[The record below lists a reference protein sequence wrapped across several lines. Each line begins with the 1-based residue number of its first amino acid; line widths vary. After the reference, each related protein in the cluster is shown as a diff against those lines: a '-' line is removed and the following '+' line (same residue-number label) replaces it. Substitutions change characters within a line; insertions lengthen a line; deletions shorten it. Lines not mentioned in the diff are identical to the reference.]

1 MPSERTFFNKA
12 IYKRALSRFWII
24 GAAYAVVLCFLT
36 LMCGQYFNS
45 EFTEMSE
52 YVSYSILSNLTRREI
67 LAAAAAAVV
76 MAVAVYGWMFRKT
89 SAAYISALPVTR
101 EALLI
106 SSLLAGLTLL
116 ILPCI
121 IAMLVSLLLYGGAGS
136 PCTPY
141 LLCSAAAAALMNIA
155 FFGLASFCTVFTGNA
170 AVLPALYVIALYG
183 FVGIEVVTRYI
194 AEFLLFGVRGTG
206 WELAILSPLYY
217 FSNNYVGS
225 YSYAIP
231 LTAIYAA
238 AGVILAGLAVIFFRH
253 RRMEAAGEVVAVPVL
268 RPIFRWGLAAVG
280 ALGMALLILKT
291 VFNVGSYAAG
301 NDGTPARVAILLL
314 AMLFGAAVGWFG
326 AEALMRKTLRVF
338 DRHWK
343 GLGVFCAL
351 LCALVVVTE
360 LDVFGVE
367 RYQPDVDEIGY
378 ATVFGWGGYNETRII
393 QPENIEALLS
403 LQKDIIA
410 NKKAYENQN
419 GINTFPLRID
429 YYGTDGKLLARRV
442 YIYAADKFPSYVTGG
457 DPTIGFPAENDVISR
472 NIRQY
477 EELLNSRELMEE
489 RALFPCDR
497 SETAVFSASIQWYES
512 SSPTQLGLTLTTDE
526 FWELYDTCIV
536 PDLRD
541 GNIGGV
547 KIIQDEDFYR
557 TTDLHHRHRR
567 PHQQQRRICLQLL
580 QRPSVYG
587 LRAHE
592 RVAALSRRHG
602 ADARRAEQC
611 AEQCGIKR
619 QYGRER
625 HRRINASRKEK
636 TMKKRVVILILTLVF
651 LAGAMAAAGLPLE
664 SRAAAATSKPTET
677 PAVTPGSLP
686 EISPAPEEAEPLAGI
701 GGILERLAQDYDPAS
716 GAVGAY
722 RWAESVLGQYL
733 ADGRDTASARAAGA
747 AYAARYGENDA
758 ALKTRLET
766 VRTAAEAL
774 TSGQELGLV
783 RDRRLLTAGW
793 ESGEVD
799 TLFAAIAAGAAIA

>member
-45 EFTEMSE
+45 EFTEVSE

-121 IAMLVSLLLYGGAGS
+121 FAMLVSLLLYGGAGS

-217 FSNNYVGS
+217 FFNNYVGS
-225 YSYAIP
+225 YSYALP

-238 AGVILAGLAVIFFRH
+238 AGVILAGLAVIFFRR

-378 ATVFGWGGYNETRII
+378 ATVNGWGEYNERRII
-393 QPENIEALLS
+393 QPENIEKLLS

-419 GINTFPLRID
+419 GINTFPLTIE

-442 YIYAADKFPSYVTGG
+442 YTYAADKYPPYVTGG
-457 DPTIGFPAENDVISR
+457 NVTVGFPAENDTISR
-472 NIRQY
+472 NIRRY
-477 EELLNSRELMEE
+477 EELLNSRELMEG

-497 SETAVFSASIQWYES
+497 SETAVFSASIQWYVS
-512 SSPTQLGLTLTTDE
+512 NSPTQQGLTLTPDE

-536 PDLRD
+536 PDLRRQHRRR
-541 GNIGGV
+541 
-547 KIIQDEDFYR
+547 QDHSGRGFLSDDR
-557 TTDLHHRHRR
+557 TDLHHRHRR
-567 PHQQQRRICLQLL
+567 PHQQQRRIRLQLL
-580 QRPSVYG
+580 HRPSAYG
-587 LRAHE
+587 LRAHK

-611 AEQCGIKR
+611 GCGIKR
-619 QYGRER
+619 QYVRER
-625 HRRINASRKEK
+625 PCRINASRKEK

-686 EISPAPEEAEPLAGI
+686 EISPAPEETEPLTGI